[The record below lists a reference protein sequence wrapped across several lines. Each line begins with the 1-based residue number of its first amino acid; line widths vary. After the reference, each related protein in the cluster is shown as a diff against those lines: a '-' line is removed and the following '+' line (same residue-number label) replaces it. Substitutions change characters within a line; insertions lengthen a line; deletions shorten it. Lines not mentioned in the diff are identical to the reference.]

1 MPNDPFAYLKIG
13 NTLYEVKDEQA
24 RVDLGTLAGVVD
36 GKVPKTTTVNNKAL
50 STDITLVSSDIGYD
64 NTVSGLTATN
74 VKAAIDELD
83 TALDGKV
90 PNTRTVN
97 SKALSSN
104 ITLTAS
110 DIGYDNSNSGM
121 TATTDQAAI
130 DELDG
135 RVATLEGGGGS
146 GWSITYSAAPDEK
159 LTFTAT

>member
-1 MPNDPFAYLKIG
+1 MPSDPFAYLKIG

-50 STDITLVSSDIGYD
+50 S
-64 NTVSGLTATN
+64 A
-74 VKAAIDELD
+74 
-83 TALDGKV
+83 
-90 PNTRTVN
+90 
-97 SKALSSN
+97 N

-110 DIGYDNSNSGM
+110 DIGYDNSGSGM

-146 GWSITYSAAPDEK
+146 GWTITYSADPDEK
-159 LTFTAT
+159 LTFTAS